1 MPAITSEAIA
11 NKARLRKERDRKKS
25 AAKRH
30 TLKKSDL
37 REYKISARRMR
48 GRLPPMS
55 KDELR
60 QMITQAFQN
69 TARES

>member
-1 MPAITSEAIA
+1 MPATTAEAIA

-37 REYKISARRMR
+37 REYKISARRKR

-55 KDELR
+55 KAELR
-60 QMITQAFQN
+60 EMIAQAAAN
-69 TARES
+69 TEVK

>member
-1 MPAITSEAIA
+1 MPATTSEAIA

-37 REYKISARRMR
+37 REYKISARRML

-69 TARES
+69 TAREP

>member
-1 MPAITSEAIA
+1 MPATTSEAIA

-37 REYKISARRMR
+37 REYKISARRML

-60 QMITQAFQN
+60 EMLAIAAAN
-69 TARES
+69 TVK